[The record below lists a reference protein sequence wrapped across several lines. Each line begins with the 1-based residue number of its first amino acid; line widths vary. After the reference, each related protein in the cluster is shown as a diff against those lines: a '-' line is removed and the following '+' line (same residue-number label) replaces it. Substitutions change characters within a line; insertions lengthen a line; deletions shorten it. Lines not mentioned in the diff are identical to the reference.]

1 MLDSY
6 KTEKLHDTYMELR
19 TNEDRP
25 KWVAEAGKSLPS
37 IIYSYDKNMVIHGEK
52 AVQIMRDTLEKMK
65 KYIPDKSSS
74 MDVFEA
80 LMSGRYD
87 SKIAICE
94 SREFINNCVESYI
107 VNKSL
112 YMLQVLTAD
121 EFDRKSPTQYT
132 KKLDWIFDNFD
143 YIFIKLID
151 KEMTNNG

>member
-25 KWVAEAGKSLPS
+25 KWVVEAGKSLPS
-37 IIYSYDKNMVIHGEK
+37 IISSYDKNTVIHGEK
-52 AVQIMRDTLEKMK
+52 AVQIMRDTLEGMRA
-65 KYIPDKSSS
+65 YIPERSSS

-80 LMSGRYD
+80 LMSGKYD

-94 SREFINNCVESYI
+94 SREFVNNCVESYI
-107 VNKSL
+107 INGKL

-132 KKLDWIFDNFD
+132 KKLDWIFNNFE
-143 YIFIKLID
+143 YIFVKLTD
-151 KEMTNNG
+151 KEMISNG